1 MPVILDEE
9 VARVHVMLFSEDVAQ
24 LKALFGDSVGVS
36 KAVRLMIRQY
46 LRKFQEKM
54 RQKEA

>member
-54 RQKEA
+54 EQKEA